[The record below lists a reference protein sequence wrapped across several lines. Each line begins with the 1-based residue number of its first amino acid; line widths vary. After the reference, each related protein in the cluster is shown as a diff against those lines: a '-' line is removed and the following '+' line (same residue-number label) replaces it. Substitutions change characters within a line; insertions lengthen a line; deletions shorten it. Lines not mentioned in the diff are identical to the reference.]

1 MVRRS
6 VDPALVLLQDGSFFI
21 IEVPESG
28 CADCRFICIDA
39 HTFDGLTHM
48 SKKDDRT
55 HCECVCDCGSTQY
68 GAIDFYNKIKQQGK
82 NCKKQDIMAEI
93 DNRL

>member
-1 MVRRS
+1 MKYT
-6 VDPALVLLQDGSFFI
+6 LVLLQDGSFFI

-82 NCKKQDIMAEI
+82 NCKM
-93 DNRL
+93 